1 MLEDHKIEDKQVH
14 VQLAPVMLGIIVAY
28 FAIMAV
34 GYWVG
39 TMFQAKTAGE
49 AEKFALTSLR
59 DLQL

>member
-14 VQLAPVMLGIIVAY
+14 AQLTPVMLGIIVAY

-39 TMFQAKTAGE
+39 KMF
-49 AEKFALTSLR
+49 
-59 DLQL
+59 

>member
-14 VQLAPVMLGIIVAY
+14 AQLAPVMLGIIVTY

-39 TMFQAKTAGE
+39 KMF
-49 AEKFALTSLR
+49 
-59 DLQL
+59 